1 MDVQDETL
9 LYIFLCFC
17 SFRQCHMQGLIIIWY
32 LMEMPSMPLVDI
44 LLHQKLM
51 QWRDIPKILD
61 GRQWQHCR
69 TTIIGLYDTWHI
81 EWEQISRELIM
92 FAGKSRSGK
101 KNWTQQF
108 FILISMKTFPII
120 SVHLFLL
127 DTVQYLMNWM
137 ITSIWLEEEIML
149 IRHINIKYQQ
159 IHGGQC
165 MIHLLTTVFM

>member
-1 MDVQDETL
+1 MS
-9 LYIFLCFC
+9 YA
-17 SFRQCHMQGLIIIWY
+17 RAYYHLISYGDAIYALGGHTASSEINA
-32 LMEMPSMPLVDI
+32 MERYTKNS
-44 LLHQKLM
+44 
-51 QWRDIPKILD
+51 
-61 GRQWQHCR
+61 GWQAMAALPYNNHR
-69 TTIIGLYDTWHI
+69 FVWHI